1 MRLLIAEDDQALG
14 SFLRRGLAADLADMA
29 ELEEGPVEIE
39 IAGDGPAAIES
50 FLREEPDLLLLDLD
64 LPGCCGTEVL
74 AMVRG
79 LSPLC
84 PVLVLSGR
92 AEAGT
97 RVACLDLGADDCMQ
111 KPFSL
116 AELRARCRGLLRRR
130 QAARKQMEERSAPGP
145 AAPGNDAAAASAQD
159 WSVLQ
164 MGMLRMQRLERRVD
178 LGGASLQLTN
188 REFGLLEQLLLACG
202 APVSRAAL
210 REAVWGSKAVETN
223 VVDVHMAALR
233 RKLGGRGDA
242 ADGRVSGA
250 GSDRSENGSGEAL
263 GKSLGI
269 ETIRGAGFR
278 LFAPGALLSGSLAGS
293 SYARAWS
300 RLP

>member
-74 AMVRG
+74 AVVRG

-92 AEAGT
+92 AETGT

-130 QAARKQMEERSAPGP
+130 QAARDHIEERGAPGARS
-145 AAPGNDAAAASAQD
+145 AALIVAGAQE

-178 LGGASLQLTN
+178 LGGAPLHLTN

-210 REAVWGSKAVETN
+210 REAVWGAKAVETN

-233 RKLGGRGDA
+233 RKLGGLAGGGA
-242 ADGRVSGA
+242 LGASGA
-250 GSDRSENGSGEAL
+250 GSENGRRDGRREVL

-278 LFAPGALLSGSLAGS
+278 LFAPGALLSVSVAGS
-293 SYARAWS
+293 SYTRA
-300 RLP
+300 

>member
-1 MRLLIAEDDQALG
+1 MRLLIAEDDRALG
-14 SFLRRGLAADLADMA
+14 SFLRRGLAADLAEMA

-64 LPGCCGTEVL
+64 LPGCGGAEVL
-74 AMVRG
+74 AVVRG

-92 AEAGT
+92 AETGT

-116 AELRARCRGLLRRR
+116 AELRARCRGILRRR
-130 QAARKQMEERSAPGP
+130 QAARDRMEERSAPGE
-145 AAPGNDAAAASAQD
+145 AASAEDMAAAGAPD
-159 WSVLQ
+159 WSVLR

-178 LGGASLQLTN
+178 LGGAPLHLTN

-210 REAVWGSKAVETN
+210 REAVWGAQAVETN

-233 RKLGGRGDA
+233 RKLGGQGSVIGSHAPGD
-242 ADGRVSGA
+242 
-250 GSDRSENGSGEAL
+250 GSNGSEIGPGEAA
-263 GKSLGI
+263 GMSLGI

-293 SYARAWS
+293 SYARA
-300 RLP
+300 

>member
-74 AMVRG
+74 AVVRG

-92 AEAGT
+92 AETGT

-145 AAPGNDAAAASAQD
+145 AAPGDDAAAAGAQD

-178 LGGASLQLTN
+178 LGGAPLQLTN

-210 REAVWGSKAVETN
+210 REAVWGAKAVETN
-223 VVDVHMAALR
+223 VVDVHMSALR
-233 RKLGGRGDA
+233 RKLGDLGGLA
-242 ADGRVSGA
+242 GGGAPGASGA
-250 GSDRSENGSGEAL
+250 GSENGRRDGRREVL

-278 LFAPGALLSGSLAGS
+278 LFAPGALLSVSVAGS
-293 SYARAWS
+293 SYTRA
-300 RLP
+300 